1 MAFFLLAVLTIGEA
15 LALAQPGDAHLASL
29 NRMLTTV
36 NAGDAAGYARLYAA
50 DAVIT
55 IYGTGEL
62 KGRAAIEAHEVEL
75 LRQFPGARLA
85 FSDVW
90 QDGPRAVVRYAIN
103 ARLATGQA
111 MGHEG
116 LLFFRFDA
124 SGAIVEEHRYVD
136 SLTPMAQL
144 GALRAAAFRA
154 PPTLPGPFVTHLA
167 THSPAEKR
175 NATIVSDTI
184 AAMNAGLASAA
195 QAFFAANT
203 TVDEIFLPQAFAGK
217 DAAATWLRTWAEAAP
232 GMTLEVLTMLP
243 IGDDVLVEAVARGS
257 LARGIGLLPATG
269 RSFAVRRGFIMRVGN
284 GKITGVVAFVNGK
297 ELAEAVGSWP
307 LK

>member
-1 MAFFLLAVLTIGEA
+1 MAILLLAVLTAAAA
-15 LALAQPGDAHLASL
+15 LAPAQRADAQLAAL
-29 NRMLTTV
+29 NRMVTTV
-36 NAGDAAGYARLYAA
+36 NAGDAAGYARLYAP
-50 DAVIT
+50 DAVIR

-62 KGRAAIEAHEVEL
+62 TGRSAIEAHEVEL

-103 ARLATGQA
+103 ARVATGQS

-124 SGAIVEEHRYVD
+124 SGAILEEHRYVD

-144 GALRAAAFRA
+144 GAVRAAAFRA
-154 PPTLPGPFVTHLA
+154 PPSLPAAIVDHVAARSRTEQQNGA
-167 THSPAEKR
+167 
-175 NATIVSDTI
+175 IVSDMI
-184 AAMNAGLASAA
+184 AAMNAGRASAA
-195 QAFFAANT
+195 QALFAADAT
-203 TVDEIFLPQAFAGK
+203 IDEVFLPQPFTGK
-217 DAAATWLRTWAEAAP
+217 DAASTWLRTWAEAAP
-232 GMTLEVLTMLP
+232 GMTLDVSTILPVGDHVL
-243 IGDDVLVEAVARGS
+243 IEAVARGS
-257 LARGIGLLPATG
+257 LARGIGLVPHAA
-269 RSFAVRRGFIMRVGN
+269 RPFAVRRGFIMHVGN
-284 GKITGVVAFVNGK
+284 GKITGVVGFINGK

>member
-1 MAFFLLAVLTIGEA
+1 MALLLLAVVTIAAA
-15 LALAQPGDAHLASL
+15 LAPAQAADAQLAAL
-29 NRMLTTV
+29 NRMMTTV
-36 NAGDAAGYARLYAA
+36 NAGDAAGYARLYAP

-90 QDGPRAVVRYAIN
+90 QDGQRAVVRYAIN
-103 ARLATGQA
+103 ARVATGQV

-124 SGAIVEEHRYVD
+124 SGAILEEHRYQD

-144 GALRAAAFRA
+144 GALHAAAFRA
-154 PPTLPGPFVTHLA
+154 PPALPAAIITHA
-167 THSPAEKR
+167 AARSPAEKL
-175 NATIVSDTI
+175 NGAIVSDMI
-184 AAMNAGLASAA
+184 AAMNAGRSSAA
-195 QAFFAANT
+195 QAFFAADAT
-203 TVDEIFLPQAFAGK
+203 IDEVFLPQPFAGK
-217 DAAATWLRTWAEAAP
+217 DAAATWLRIWAEAAP
-232 GMTLEVLTMLP
+232 GMTLDASTILP
-243 IGDDVLVEAVARGS
+243 IGDDVLIEAVARGS
-257 LARGIGLLPATG
+257 LARGIGVLPAAG

-284 GKITGVVAFVNGK
+284 GNITGVVAFINGK